1 MDNQQLLIRGDG
13 LESRFRRLVARG
25 HTCCWLLIPD
35 VLLSLPL
42 AYPPLLCC
50 FLPSLFHS
58 QTNTLNKITC
68 RQLGI
73 QMNHDVCLDPHPF
86 PLRRSRRKSPGQ
98 MTKRWMM
105 LTLYLLL
112 CSSEDRAC
120 VRLSIFP
127 CPCYL
132 RLPVRSP
139 AHRPEHRSRIRFR
152 LDASRNMRQL
162 GALTDV
168 GRSVRPITHSP
179 SPITQLTRPPLIPA
193 YAGPLRAHAL
203 HHEDPPQLCSSS
215 RAACRRRSGLGWGWG
230 MEHSKVGRYIF
241 GPFV

>member
-25 HTCCWLLIPD
+25 HTCCWLLIP
-35 VLLSLPL
+35 VCPSSPAPCLSSPTMLFPSVPVPL
-42 AYPPLLCC
+42 SNKHTKQNYV
-50 FLPSLFHS
+50 
-58 QTNTLNKITC
+58 QTTGYTN
-68 RQLGI
+68 
-73 QMNHDVCLDPHPF
+73 DVCLDPHPF

-152 LDASRNMRQL
+152 LDASRNM
-162 GALTDV
+162 
-168 GRSVRPITHSP
+168 
-179 SPITQLTRPPLIPA
+179 
-193 YAGPLRAHAL
+193 
-203 HHEDPPQLCSSS
+203 
-215 RAACRRRSGLGWGWG
+215 
-230 MEHSKVGRYIF
+230 
-241 GPFV
+241 